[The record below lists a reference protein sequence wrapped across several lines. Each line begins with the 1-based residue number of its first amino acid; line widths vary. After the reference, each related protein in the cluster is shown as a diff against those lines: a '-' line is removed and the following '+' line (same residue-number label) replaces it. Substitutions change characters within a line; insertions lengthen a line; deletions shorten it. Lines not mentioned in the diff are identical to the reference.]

1 MSSTHTDH
9 TQAAAGTISPAAAV
23 VRCED
28 LHVAWDTQLILHG
41 VSTQIPAGQA
51 IAVTGANGSGK
62 STLMRTLMGTAPITG
77 GAAYLFGADVSQP
90 RSVPWHRVGYVP
102 QRFNSGGG
110 IASSVEEVVCSGL
123 LGPRRW
129 WARPGDRTRALEA
142 LERVGLTH
150 RAKDPMPILSG
161 GQQQRALIA
170 RALVRNPDLLVM
182 DEPLAGIDA
191 HSRERLAEVVSE
203 AKAQGTTILLV
214 LHELGE
220 LGPLLDREL
229 HLASGHISYDGP
241 AHLESTE
248 GAHALA
254 HHHRGEK
261 EPGHSYSAATLSDII
276 GRSDLRGGDDMRGG
290 GHE

>member
-1 MSSTHTDH
+1 MSTTHTDH
-9 TQAAAGTISPAAAV
+9 VQAVAGASSPATAV
-23 VRCED
+23 VRCEN

-41 VSTQIPAGQA
+41 ISTHIPAGQA

-77 GAAYLFGADVSQP
+77 GAAFLFGADVSQP

-110 IASSVEEVVCSGL
+110 IASSVEEVVRSGL
-123 LGPRRW
+123 LGPRRL
-129 WARPGDRTRALEA
+129 WARPGDQARAREA
-142 LERVGLTH
+142 LERVGLAH
-150 RAKDPMPILSG
+150 RAKDPMQILSG

-170 RALVRNPDLLVM
+170 RALVRHPDLLVM

-191 HSRERLAEVVSE
+191 HSRERLAEVVAE
-203 AKAQGTTILLV
+203 AKSQGTTILVV

-248 GAHALA
+248 GPHALA
-254 HHHRGEK
+254 HHHRGEA
-261 EPGHSYSAATLSDII
+261 EHGQNYSVATFRDII
-276 GRSDLRGGDDMRGG
+276 GGSDRLGGD
-290 GHE
+290 HE